1 MTGRLPPR
9 RRWVYCLVAS
19 AALLVPACG
28 WDGHLDILGYTTR
41 PNYDPSIRTVYV
53 PIAINVTMRR
63 GLEFELTR
71 ALVREIESK
80 IPTMKVVSDRSCA
93 DTELLVKIVSETKA
107 LLIPNQLGEIRDGQF
122 TMTTEVIWRDL
133 RPGHHNEL
141 LSRPLQGRPAD
152 PPLPGAAPP
161 TEGPPVVVQALS
173 RFTPELGQSRLT
185 AEQTM
190 INTLAV
196 QIVSMMEKP
205 W

>member
-1 MTGRLPPR
+1 VTARLPPR
-9 RRWVYCLVAS
+9 RRWVYGLVAS
-19 AALLVPACG
+19 TALLLPACG

-53 PIAINVTMRR
+53 PIAMNVTLRR

-93 DTELLVKIVSETKA
+93 DTELLVKIVNQSKA
-107 LLIPNQLGEIRDGQF
+107 LMVFNQLGEIRDGQL
-122 TMTTEVIWRDL
+122 TMTAEVVWRDL
-133 RPGHHNEL
+133 RPGHQNEL
-141 LSRPLQGRPAD
+141 LSQPLPGRPAD
-152 PPLPGAAPP
+152 PKPPGPP
-161 TEGPPVVVQALS
+161 PQTGPPVVVQALA